1 MRKCAYVDLRVR
13 YRIRANAHLRKF
25 DMVPIFT
32 KKSLSLKNW
41 RQGLSKWDG
50 VFFATWS
57 EEGPL

>member
-1 MRKCAYVDLRVR
+1 MRICANTIPV
-13 YRIRANAHLRKF
+13 
-25 DMVPIFT
+25 FT

-57 EEGPL
+57 EEGPQTRADADEAGRHFLPA